1 MAEPLP
7 APAAVPVRL
16 TTPELASR
24 FRWTE
29 QYTRFRRLKG
39 LPPRFIKAGSGRSGR
54 VLYDLKE
61 VEAFEAARTFASTTE
76 SEEARRES

>member
-7 APAAVPVRL
+7 TPAAVPVRL
-16 TTPELASR
+16 TTPEFAARL
-24 FRWTE
+24 RWTE
-29 QYTRFRRLKG
+29 QYARVRRLKG

-61 VEAFEAARTFASTTE
+61 IEAFEAERTFASTTE
-76 SEEARRES
+76 SDGARSES